1 MERFLIKEQ
10 RSLTQMAFGKLAWL
24 SGPHVTGAKDLTI
37 MEVHLSEGAGHS
49 FHLHPNQE
57 ELIYVLEG
65 RIEQWLEKESR
76 ILGPGDAIF
85 IPRNTVHASFN
96 PYPEVARMLPV
107 LGPCIGKE
115 GYEVIDVFE
124 QAPWNTLRKQKRG

>member
-1 MERFLIKEQ
+1 MQRFLMQEQ
-10 RSLTQMAFGKLAWL
+10 RKLTQMPFGKLAWL
-24 SGPHVTGAKDLTI
+24 SGPQITGAKDLTI
-37 MEVHLSEGAGHS
+37 MEVHLTEGAGHS

-76 ILGPGDAIF
+76 ILSVGDAIF

-96 PYPEVARMLPV
+96 PFPEIARVLPV
-107 LGPCIGKE
+107 LSPCVGAE

-124 QAPWNTLRKQKRG
+124 QAPWNTMRKQRRG